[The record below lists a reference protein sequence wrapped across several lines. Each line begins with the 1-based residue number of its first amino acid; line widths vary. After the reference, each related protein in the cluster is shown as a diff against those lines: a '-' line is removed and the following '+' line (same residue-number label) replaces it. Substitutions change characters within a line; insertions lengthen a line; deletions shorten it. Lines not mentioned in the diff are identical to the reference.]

1 MTGSKPARPDQVAT
15 AAHTTQAVPVTR
27 QPFDGFKAVISVV
40 ASLAPAAL
48 VLITL
53 TLLQKALPSIQEFG
67 LRFVVGTDWNPVTN
81 DFAAL
86 PGIFGTVATSF
97 LAIAIALPV
106 GVAVAVILVEPGQ
119 TRIRGVIGIGIE
131 LLAAIPSV
139 VYGIWAL
146 YVLAPWAYEHIES
159 PVSLRLPTIGL
170 FSDPAPRGLFTAAL
184 VLAVMILP
192 TLTAISRDVIRA
204 VPRGMKEN
212 SIALGATWWETTWK
226 VILPS
231 ARAGIFGAT
240 ILALGRALG
249 ETIAVTMVI
258 GNAYVIPHSIFSP
271 AYTLSAVIANEFSEA
286 TGNLYP
292 AALIE
297 LGLILIAVTL
307 VVNIFA
313 LLLVHSTTRDAR
325 LTA

>member
-1 MTGSKPARPDQVAT
+1 MAVAVESRPAVTSGARPPDRYRSLISLIAGVAPVLLILIVIVLWARAQPAISHYGLGFLW
-15 AAHTTQAVPVTR
+15 AADWDPVR
-27 QPFDGFKAVISVV
+27 EIFG
-40 ASLAPAAL
+40 
-48 VLITL
+48 
-53 TLLQKALPSIQEFG
+53 ALPMI
-67 LRFVVGTDWNPVTN
+67 
-81 DFAAL
+81 
-86 PGIFGTVATSF
+86 IGTVASSL
-97 LAIAIALPV
+97 LALALALPI
-106 GVAVAVILVEPGQ
+106 GVAVALVLAEQGQ
-119 TRIRGVIGIGIE
+119 QRIRGVVGTGIE

-146 YVLAPWAYEHIES
+146 YILAPWSYLHIEVPIS
-159 PVSLRLPTIGL
+159 DRLSSIRL
-170 FSDPAPRGLFTAAL
+170 LSDPSGRSLFNAAL

-212 SIALGATWWETTWK
+212 AIALGATWWETTWR

-258 GNAYVIPHSIFSP
+258 GNNHEIPHSVFSP
-271 AYTLSAVIANEFSEA
+271 AYTLASVIANEFTEA
-286 TGNLYP
+286 TGTLYP

-297 LGLILIAVTL
+297 LGLVLILVTL
-307 VVNIFA
+307 VVNVFA
-313 LLLVHSTTRDAR
+313 LILVHSMSREAR